1 MANTYFQFK
10 QFTVNQEHCAM
21 KVCTDAC
28 IQGAF
33 TAQYLVHHGVA
44 VKRILDIGTGTGLL
58 SLMLAQVHPAAIT
71 AVELDPGAALQ
82 ARENF
87 NASPWQERLDVQEV
101 DVRQLPVSEKF
112 DFIISNPPFYESA
125 LKSGHQQKDKAMH
138 ATSLGYSE
146 LLEAIGMHLKPG
158 ASFSILLPYV
168 EFQAFRA
175 LAASKGYHLHQLLQ
189 VRQSMKHGYF
199 RAVGIFSAAA
209 RETSI
214 TDMDIRDMENQ
225 YTPAFIAL
233 LKAYYLKL

>member
-33 TAQYLVHHGVA
+33 TAQYLVDHGFA

-71 AVELDPGAALQ
+71 AVELDSGAALQ

-87 NASPWQERLDVQEV
+87 AASPWRERLEV
-101 DVRQLPVSEKF
+101 KEGDVRQLAVSEKF

-125 LKSGHQQKDKAMH
+125 LKSGHLQKDKAMH

-146 LLEAIGMHLKPG
+146 LIAAVAANLKPG
-158 ASFSILLPYV
+158 ASFSILLPHV
-168 EFQAFRA
+168 EFQAFRT
-175 LAASKGYHLHQLLQ
+175 LAEAKGYHLNQLLQ
-189 VRQSMKHGYF
+189 IKQSGKHGYF

-209 RETSI
+209 RETVI

-225 YTPAFIAL
+225 YTPAFVSL